1 MSDQGDASGDNPP
14 RDGRGVTIL
23 SRAFVKED
31 DPSGGAA
38 VLTDRPIS
46 PHPNLVTRR
55 GLRQIE
61 DQVALAERELATAQ
75 DATGARARA
84 GRELR
89 YWAARLASA
98 RLERPPASPASVRF
112 GTTVVA
118 IDGQGREISYTIV
131 GEDEAEPDAGRIAY
145 TSPVART
152 LLGAE
157 PGDLRRLPRGEV
169 EIVAVEPARE

>member
-1 MSDQGDASGDNPP
+1 M
-14 RDGRGVTIL
+14 TIL

-31 DPSGGAA
+31 DPSGGAV

-61 DQVALAERELATAQ
+61 DRVAQAEQALAAAE
-75 DATGARARA
+75 GASETQARA

-89 YWAARLASA
+89 YWATRLASA
-98 RLERPPASPASVRF
+98 RLEIPPASPASVRF
-112 GTTVVA
+112 GTTVVGV
-118 IDGQGREISYTIV
+118 DGGGREIRYTIV
-131 GEDEAEPDAGRIAY
+131 GEDESEPDAGRIAY
-145 TSPVART
+145 TSPVARA

-169 EIVAVEPARE
+169 EIVAVEPATE

>member
-1 MSDQGDASGDNPP
+1 M
-14 RDGRGVTIL
+14 TIL

-31 DPSGGAA
+31 DPSGGAV

-46 PHPNLVTRR
+46 PHLNLVTRR

-61 DQVALAERELATAQ
+61 DRVAEAERALAATEAGSEAQ
-75 DATGARARA
+75 GRA

-98 RLERPPASPASVRF
+98 RLEMPLASPASVRF
-112 GTTVVA
+112 GTAVVA
-118 IDGQGREISYTIV
+118 IDQQGQEIRFAIV
-131 GEDEAEPDAGRIAY
+131 GEDEAEPGEGRIAY
-145 TSPVART
+145 TSPVARA

-169 EIVAVEPARE
+169 EIVSVGPAPE